1 MRRLALVLLLTAFL
15 AACGGSGGG
24 GGQPAGSTKVS
35 LSEFKFTP
43 ASLDVKAGKVV
54 LYIVNE
60 GSLSHDLVLTD
71 GSGKQVAKS
80 ELVQPGNSA
89 LLTID
94 SLAAGSYTFFCDVP
108 GHRDSGMEGKLTA
121 G

>member
-1 MRRLALVLLLTAFL
+1 MRRVALVLLLTAL
-15 AACGGSGGG
+15 LTACGGSSG

-54 LYIVNE
+54 LYLVNE
-60 GSLSHDLVLTD
+60 GSVSHDFVLTD
-71 GSGKQVAKS
+71 SSGKQVAKS